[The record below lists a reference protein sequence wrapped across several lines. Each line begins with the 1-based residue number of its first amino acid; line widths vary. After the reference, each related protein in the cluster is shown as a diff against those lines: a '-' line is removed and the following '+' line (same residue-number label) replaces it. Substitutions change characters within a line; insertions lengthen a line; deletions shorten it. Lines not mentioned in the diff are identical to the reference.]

1 MEQKKIGDKA
11 LVEGLGNGV
20 LSIVPAPS
28 GGAEIAL
35 QECDIQIH
43 CQGKIMV
50 KSEVLHEG
58 SLGPTPGCELP
69 SLGPTGTELS
79 SSLLLSAKLWTLE
92 GCVKMMKTERK
103 WKFRPC
109 QGCHL
114 WARSLQIH
122 YVAVL
127 TQPVQV
133 PLCRWWSDG
142 AFSACVFL
150 PISSSAGIVL
160 PTTPTHTAFVPCSAD
175 ESQSIPSGHTP
186 SAAHTVASES
196 CSLSASLQSVTWES
210 ISEVSQTLRAPTS
223 VERPRERVRTV
234 GPGTFMDR
242 DVYAF
247 DFEGDVE
254 MYAWVLPDEFRL
266 LSSDRGRDTL
276 CEWLSNLKPNPR
288 EVACCR
294 DARG

>member
-1 MEQKKIGDKA
+1 MS
-11 LVEGLGNGV
+11 V

-43 CQGKIMV
+43 CQGKILV
-50 KSEVLHEG
+50 KLGVLREG

-69 SLGPTGTELS
+69 SLGPTGTDLS

-92 GCVKMMKTERK
+92 GCVKMMTTERK
-103 WKFRPC
+103 WKFRPY

-142 AFSACVFL
+142 AFRTCVTL
-150 PISSSAGIVL
+150 PITSSAGIVL

-175 ESQSIPSGHTP
+175 ESQSIPLGHTP

-196 CSLSASLQSVTWES
+196 CSPECQPPVGHPAIWQRSFADLA
-210 ISEVSQTLRAPTS
+210 
-223 VERPRERVRTV
+223 RTHFCGETQGEGADS
-234 GPGTFMDR
+234 GPWCLHGS
-242 DVYAF
+242 
-247 DFEGDVE
+247 GH
-254 MYAWVLPDEFRL
+254 
-266 LSSDRGRDTL
+266 L
-276 CEWLSNLKPNPR
+276 C
-288 EVACCR
+288 V
-294 DARG
+294 